1 MNDGR
6 EKMLEIQSI
15 IDGSMMKIRMVDTSG
30 GHYDIV
36 LETKT
41 RLSSSFLS
49 ACNAPEDIPI
59 MFLEDAREDLCS
71 FRAVRKVHEINQ
83 HKSKEQL
90 IAAYNNTGWMSPEL
104 VTINRVVN
112 DCMVCKKFQK
122 SITRPRATLPK
133 SYSFN
138 EIITLDLKKF
148 GSRYA
153 LLIGDSFT
161 IWQVN
166 LQ

>member
-1 MNDGR
+1 MPIFSFCVENKLLKIGISRLNDGR

-15 IDGSMMKIRMVDTSG
+15 IDGSMTIRMVDTSG
-30 GHYDIV
+30 GHYDII
-36 LETKT
+36 LEMKT

-90 IAAYNNTGWMSPEL
+90 IAEYNNTGWMSLEL
-104 VTINRVVN
+104 VTINGVVN
-112 DCMVCKKFQK
+112 DCMVCKNFQK
-122 SITRPRATLPK
+122 SIP
-133 SYSFN
+133 
-138 EIITLDLKKF
+138 
-148 GSRYA
+148 
-153 LLIGDSFT
+153 
-161 IWQVN
+161 
-166 LQ
+166 